1 MGKQSRRLSRER
13 EQNTAVTGVS
23 KEVQER
29 GWFSDGMVECSGG
42 RASGRMC
49 AEAACAREL
58 ICGCSPRQFTMKYPW
73 R

>member
-1 MGKQSRRLSRER
+1 MGPVERRGKQSRRLSRER

-42 RASGRMC
+42 QSEWSDVRRG
-49 AEAACAREL
+49 
-58 ICGCSPRQFTMKYPW
+58 G
-73 R
+73 